1 MQVIAESPME
11 WFLFEENG
19 RVWLDV
25 LVQHEVV
32 SFSVTAE
39 LRSSDPQ
46 AYVPMLVATMR
57 DRALRREWTAPT
69 LPAGWQERS
78 LEAVRVWRE
87 LHPA

>member
-11 WFLFEENG
+11 WFLFEEDG

-39 LRSSDPQ
+39 LRSGDPD
-46 AYVPMLVATMR
+46 AHVAMKAATMR
-57 DRALRREWTAPT
+57 ELALQREWTNPA
-69 LPAGWQERS
+69 LPEGWFERS
-78 LEAVRVWRE
+78 LEAVRAWRA
-87 LHPA
+87 LHPY